1 MPNYSSGDVS
11 VQVLAG
17 GRAAGVPDGVSAVR
31 PRRGQLQRHAARP
44 QEGLGSGVLT
54 RHDQTASCNNS
65 VSVIENIIECE
76 A

>member
-1 MPNYSSGDVS
+1 MPNFSADVS

-44 QEGLGSGVLT
+44 QEVLGSGVLT
-54 RHDQTASCNNS
+54 RGMILETNVKQLLID
-65 VSVIENIIECE
+65 
-76 A
+76 